1 MLGTAQPAG
10 EGAAAAGGGGEETQ
24 GRGGD
29 AEKGRGEG
37 RGGGT
42 QSGGGGGAAKGLLRV
57 REATFGFSLSMLS
70 LMTALIVGVEA
81 RACMALGCNKRAWQV
96 ESRPAESSSD
106 RMCASVGPESEHVG
120 KGRDP
125 GSIPG
130 AITNEQL
137 SHILL
142 ATILKE
148 FMR

>member
-1 MLGTAQPAG
+1 MLGGDEEARGTAQPAG

-24 GRGGD
+24 GRGDGG
-29 AEKGRGEG
+29 AEEG

-42 QSGGGGGAAKGLLRV
+42 QSGGRGGAAKGSLRV
-57 REATFGFSLSMLS
+57 RDATLGFSLSMLS

-96 ESRPAESSSD
+96 ESRPAENSSD
-106 RMCASVGPESEHVG
+106 LMCASVGPESEHVG

-130 AITNEQL
+130 AITNEQGK
-137 SHILL
+137 S
-142 ATILKE
+142 
-148 FMR
+148 